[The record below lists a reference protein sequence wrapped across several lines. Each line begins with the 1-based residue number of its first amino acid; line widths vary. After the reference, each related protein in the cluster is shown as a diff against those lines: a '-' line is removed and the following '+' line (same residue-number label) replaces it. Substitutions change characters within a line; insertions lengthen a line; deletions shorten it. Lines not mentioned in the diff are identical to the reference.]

1 MPAPVEPRDPPR
13 DWSEDVSARIREAR
27 AARGLTLR
35 ELAARIEVS
44 ASLISQIEHGK
55 VRPSVNTLYALARE
69 LHVSLDDLLHVGHA
83 DTEEVVQVQRRGA
96 RPVLDL
102 NDGVRWERL
111 AGSPDGGVDFV
122 EILYQPGGASSPAG
136 GLYEH
141 TGHEWGCVMAGTLA
155 VEFADQTVVLEVGD
169 AISFDSALPHR
180 LHNPGEV
187 VARAVWVILGRRSEG
202 TVGHGAQ
209 VSVPPTA

>member
-1 MPAPVEPRDPPR
+1 MPVHGEPRDPPR
-13 DWSEDVSARIREAR
+13 GWSEDVSARIREAR

-35 ELAARIEVS
+35 ELAARIDVS

-69 LHVSLDDLLHVGHA
+69 LHVSLDDLLHVEA
-83 DTEEVVQVQRRGA
+83 VVTDAVVQVQRRGA

-136 GLYEH
+136 ELYEH
-141 TGHEWGCVMAGTLA
+141 TGHEWGCVLAGMLA
-155 VEFADQTVVLEVGD
+155 IEFADETVVLEVGD
-169 AISFDSALPHR
+169 AISFDSGLPHR

-187 VARAVWVILGRRSEG
+187 DTRAVWVNLGRRSERRA
-202 TVGHGAQ
+202 GHEAHG
-209 VSVPPTA
+209 SLPPAP